1 MKLWKMSIIAF
12 VLTIILAGG
21 YCAIEA
27 MDDNATQ
34 ESIAFIREHFN
45 NGGKLIDY
53 NNEINVTEL
62 NDIKLF
68 VDDKD
73 VRIDFG
79 SIRLEWSLSEFVEE
93 ENLKALETIFIEV
106 RRDKDTG
113 KLRVFYKGKEIR
125 RWVS

>member
-12 VLTIILAGG
+12 VITIILAGG
-21 YCAIEA
+21 YCFIEA
-27 MDDNATQ
+27 MDDNVTQ

-62 NDIKLF
+62 DDIKLF
-68 VDDKD
+68 VDNKN

-113 KLRVFYKGKEIR
+113 KLRVFYKGKEIK